1 MIEFQKPTISTVE
14 ESEKYGK
21 FVAEPLER
29 GYGTTLG
36 NSLRRVLL
44 SSLPGAAINSV
55 QIDGVLHEFTTI
67 DGVTEDVAQIILNLK
82 KVALRI
88 DSDEQKVLEVYFSG
102 PGELTAGDLQG
113 DGDVE
118 ILNPDLHIA
127 TVAAGKSLHMTLT
140 AVRGRGYDSSEENK
154 ENLELGIGV
163 LAIDSI
169 YTPISKVNY
178 TVEKTRV
185 GHRDDFDRLILE
197 VWTNGTLSPSEALS
211 LASKILSEH
220 LQLFTDLSSAGKKE
234 MMLDPDS
241 VETVSE
247 RKEPIEELELSV
259 RSFNCLKRAGINTID
274 DLTGRTLRDM
284 SEVRNLGRK
293 SLEEIIQKL
302 AERGLSFRQEQ
313 ESPK

>member
-14 ESEKYGK
+14 ESENYGK

-67 DGVTEDVAQIILNLK
+67 DGVTEDVTQIILNLK
-82 KVALRI
+82 KVAMRI
-88 DSDEQKVLEVYFSG
+88 DSDEQKTLEVDFSG
-102 PGELTAGDLQG
+102 AGELTAGDIKS

-127 TVAAGKSLHMTLT
+127 TVSAGKSLHMALT
-140 AVRGRGYDSSEENK
+140 AVRGRGYDSAEENK
-154 ENLELGIGV
+154 AKMELGVGV

-185 GHRDDFDRLILE
+185 GHRDDYDKLTLE
-197 VWTNGTLSPSEALS
+197 VWTDGSVSPSESLS
-211 LASKILSEH
+211 LGSKILSEH
-220 LQLFTDLSSAGKKE
+220 LALFIDLSNAGKKE
-234 MMLDPDS
+234 MMLDPDA
-241 VETVSE
+241 VETVME
-247 RKEPIEELELSV
+247 NKEPIEELELSV
-259 RSFNCLKRAGINTID
+259 RSFNCLKRAGINTIE
-274 DLTGRTLRDM
+274 DLTDKTLHDM
-284 SEVRNLGRK
+284 GEVRNLGRK

-302 AERGLSFRQEQ
+302 AERGQSFKQET
-313 ESPK
+313 EN

>member
-14 ESEKYGK
+14 ESENYGK

-67 DGVTEDVAQIILNLK
+67 DGVTEDVTQIILNLK
-82 KVALRI
+82 KVAIRI
-88 DSDEQKVLEVYFSG
+88 DSDEQKTLEVDFSG
-102 PGELTAGDLQG
+102 AGELTAGDIKS

-127 TVAAGKSLHMTLT
+127 TVSAGKSLHMALT
-140 AVRGRGYDSSEENK
+140 AVRGRGYDSAEENK
-154 ENLELGIGV
+154 AKMELGIGV

-185 GHRDDFDRLILE
+185 GHRDDYDKLTLE
-197 VWTNGTLSPSEALS
+197 VWTDGSVSPSESLS
-211 LASKILSEH
+211 LGSKILSEH
-220 LQLFTDLSSAGKKE
+220 LALFIDLSNAGKKE
-234 MMLDPDS
+234 MMLDPDA
-241 VETVSE
+241 VETVIE
-247 RKEPIEELELSV
+247 NKEPIEELELSV
-259 RSFNCLKRAGINTID
+259 RSFNCLKRAGINTIE
-274 DLTGRTLRDM
+274 DLTDKTLHDM
-284 SEVRNLGRK
+284 GEVRNLGRK

-302 AERGLSFRQEQ
+302 AERGHSFKQET
-313 ESPK
+313 EN

>member
-67 DGVTEDVAQIILNLK
+67 DGVTEDVTQIILNLK

-88 DSDEQKVLEVYFSG
+88 DSDEQKVLEVDFSG

-118 ILNPDLHIA
+118 ILN
-127 TVAAGKSLHMTLT
+127 S
-140 AVRGRGYDSSEENK
+140 
-154 ENLELGIGV
+154 
-163 LAIDSI
+163 
-169 YTPISKVNY
+169 
-178 TVEKTRV
+178 
-185 GHRDDFDRLILE
+185 
-197 VWTNGTLSPSEALS
+197 
-211 LASKILSEH
+211 
-220 LQLFTDLSSAGKKE
+220 
-234 MMLDPDS
+234 
-241 VETVSE
+241 
-247 RKEPIEELELSV
+247 
-259 RSFNCLKRAGINTID
+259 
-274 DLTGRTLRDM
+274 
-284 SEVRNLGRK
+284 
-293 SLEEIIQKL
+293 
-302 AERGLSFRQEQ
+302 
-313 ESPK
+313 

>member
-14 ESEKYGK
+14 ESENYGK

-67 DGVTEDVAQIILNLK
+67 DGVTEDVTQIILNLK
-82 KVALRI
+82 KVAMRI
-88 DSDEQKVLEVYFSG
+88 DSDDQKTLEVDFSG
-102 PGELTAGDLQG
+102 AGELTAGDIKG
-113 DGDVE
+113 DGDIE

-127 TVAAGKSLHMTLT
+127 TVSAGKSLRMTLT
-140 AVRGRGYDSSEENK
+140 AIRGRGYDSAEENK
-154 ENLELGIGV
+154 GKMELGIGV

-169 YTPISKVNY
+169 YTPIAKVNY

-185 GHRDDFDRLILE
+185 GHRDDYDKLTLE
-197 VWTNGTLSPSEALS
+197 VWTDGSVTPSEALS
-211 LASKILSEH
+211 LGSKILAEH
-220 LQLFTDLSSAGKKE
+220 LSLFIDLSTAGKQE
-234 MMLDPDS
+234 MMLDPDA
-241 VETVSE
+241 VETVME

-259 RSFNCLKRAGINTID
+259 RSFNCLKRAGINTIE
-274 DLTGRTLRDM
+274 DLTDKTLHDM
-284 SEVRNLGRK
+284 GEVRNLGRK

-302 AERGLSFRQEQ
+302 SERGHSFKQDVEN
-313 ESPK
+313 

>member
-14 ESEKYGK
+14 ESENYGK

-67 DGVTEDVAQIILNLK
+67 DGVTEDVTQIILNLK
-82 KVALRI
+82 KVAMRI
-88 DSDEQKVLEVYFSG
+88 DSDEQKTLEVDFSG
-102 PGELTAGDLQG
+102 AGELTAGDIKS

-127 TVAAGKSLHMTLT
+127 TVSAGKSLHMALT
-140 AVRGRGYDSSEENK
+140 AVRGRGYDSAEENK
-154 ENLELGIGV
+154 AKMELGIGV

-185 GHRDDFDRLILE
+185 GHRDDYDKLTLE
-197 VWTNGTLSPSEALS
+197 VWTDGSVSPSESLS
-211 LASKILSEH
+211 LGSKILSEH
-220 LQLFTDLSSAGKKE
+220 LALFIDLSNAGKKE
-234 MMLDPDS
+234 MMLDPDA
-241 VETVSE
+241 VETVVE
-247 RKEPIEELELSV
+247 KKEPIEELELSV
-259 RSFNCLKRAGINTID
+259 RSFNCLKRAGINTIE
-274 DLTGRTLRDM
+274 DLTDKTLHDM
-284 SEVRNLGRK
+284 GEVRNLGRK

-302 AERGLSFRQEQ
+302 AERGHSFKQET
-313 ESPK
+313 EN

>member
-14 ESEKYGK
+14 ESENYGK

-67 DGVTEDVAQIILNLK
+67 DGVTEDVTQIILNLK
-82 KVALRI
+82 KVAMRI
-88 DSDEQKVLEVYFSG
+88 DSDEQKTLEVDFSG
-102 PGELTAGDLQG
+102 AGELTAGDIKS

-127 TVAAGKSLHMTLT
+127 TVSAGKSLHMALT
-140 AVRGRGYDSSEENK
+140 AVCGRGYDSAEENK
-154 ENLELGIGV
+154 AKMELGIGV

-185 GHRDDFDRLILE
+185 GHRDDYDKLTLE
-197 VWTNGTLSPSEALS
+197 VWTDGSASPSESLS
-211 LASKILSEH
+211 LGSKILSEH
-220 LQLFTDLSSAGKKE
+220 LALFIDLSNAGKKE
-234 MMLDPDS
+234 MMLDPDA
-241 VETVSE
+241 VETVME
-247 RKEPIEELELSV
+247 NKEPIEELELSV
-259 RSFNCLKRAGINTID
+259 RSFNCLKRAGINTIE
-274 DLTGRTLRDM
+274 DLTDKTLHDM
-284 SEVRNLGRK
+284 GEVRNLGRK

-302 AERGLSFRQEQ
+302 AERGHSFKQET
-313 ESPK
+313 EN

>member
-67 DGVTEDVAQIILNLK
+67 DGVTEDVTQIILNLK

-88 DSDEQKVLEVYFSG
+88 DSDEQKTLEVDFSG
-102 PGELTAGDLQG
+102 AGELTAGDIKG

-118 ILNPDLHIA
+118 ILNPDLHLA
-127 TVAAGKSLHMTLT
+127 TVSAGKSLHMTLT
-140 AVRGRGYDSSEENK
+140 AVRGRGYDSAEENK
-154 ENLELGIGV
+154 AKMELGIGV

-185 GHRDDFDRLILE
+185 GHRDDYDKLSLE
-197 VWTNGTLSPSEALS
+197 VWTDGSVTPSEALS
-211 LASKILSEH
+211 LGSKILTEH
-220 LQLFTDLSSAGKKE
+220 LSLFIDLSNAGQKE
-234 MMLDPDS
+234 MMLDPDA
-241 VETVSE
+241 VETVME
-247 RKEPIEELELSV
+247 KKEPIEELELSV
-259 RSFNCLKRAGINTID
+259 RSFNCLKRAGINTIE
-274 DLTGRTLRDM
+274 DLTNKTLHDM
-284 SEVRNLGRK
+284 GEVRNLGRK

-302 AERGLSFRQEQ
+302 AERGHSFKQDVENQ
-313 ESPK
+313 

>member
-67 DGVTEDVAQIILNLK
+67 DGVTEDVTQIILNLK

-88 DSDEQKVLEVYFSG
+88 DSDEQKTLEVDFSG
-102 PGELTAGDLQG
+102 AGDLTAGDIKG

-118 ILNPDLHIA
+118 ILNPDLHLA
-127 TVAAGKSLHMTLT
+127 TVSAGKSLHMTLT
-140 AVRGRGYDSSEENK
+140 AVRGRGYDSAEENK
-154 ENLELGIGV
+154 AKMELGIGV

-185 GHRDDFDRLILE
+185 GHRDDYDKLTLE
-197 VWTNGTLSPSEALS
+197 VWTDGSVTPSEALS
-211 LASKILSEH
+211 LGSKILTEH
-220 LQLFTDLSSAGKKE
+220 LSLFIDLSNAGQKE
-234 MMLDPDS
+234 MMLDPDA
-241 VETVSE
+241 VETVME
-247 RKEPIEELELSV
+247 KKEPIEELELSV
-259 RSFNCLKRAGINTID
+259 RSFNCLKRAGINTIE
-274 DLTGRTLRDM
+274 DLTNKTLHDM
-284 SEVRNLGRK
+284 GEVRNLGRK

-302 AERGLSFRQEQ
+302 AERGHSFKQDVEDQ
-313 ESPK
+313 

>member
-14 ESEKYGK
+14 ESENYGK

-67 DGVTEDVAQIILNLK
+67 DGVTEDVTQIILNLK
-82 KVALRI
+82 KVAMRI
-88 DSDEQKVLEVYFSG
+88 DSDEQKTLEVDFSG
-102 PGELTAGDLQG
+102 AGELTAGDIKS

-118 ILNPDLHIA
+118 IFNPDLHIA
-127 TVAAGKSLHMTLT
+127 TVSAGKSLHMALT
-140 AVRGRGYDSSEENK
+140 AVRGRGYDSAEENK
-154 ENLELGIGV
+154 AKMELGIGV

-185 GHRDDFDRLILE
+185 GHRDDYDKLTLE
-197 VWTNGTLSPSEALS
+197 VWTDGSVSPSESLS
-211 LASKILSEH
+211 LGSKILSEH
-220 LQLFTDLSSAGKKE
+220 LALFIDLSNAGKKE
-234 MMLDPDS
+234 MMLDPDA
-241 VETVSE
+241 VETVME
-247 RKEPIEELELSV
+247 NKEPIEELELSV
-259 RSFNCLKRAGINTID
+259 RSFNCLKRAGINTIE
-274 DLTGRTLRDM
+274 DLTDKTLHDM
-284 SEVRNLGRK
+284 GEVRNLGRK

-302 AERGLSFRQEQ
+302 AERGQSFKQET
-313 ESPK
+313 EN

>member
-14 ESEKYGK
+14 ESENYGK

-67 DGVTEDVAQIILNLK
+67 DGVTEDVTQIILNLK
-82 KVALRI
+82 KVAMRI
-88 DSDEQKVLEVYFSG
+88 DSDEQKTLEVDFSG
-102 PGELTAGDLQG
+102 AGELTAGDIKS

-127 TVAAGKSLHMTLT
+127 TVSAGKSLHMALT
-140 AVRGRGYDSSEENK
+140 AVRGRGYDSAEENK
-154 ENLELGIGV
+154 AKMELGIGV

-185 GHRDDFDRLILE
+185 GHRDDYDKLTLE
-197 VWTNGTLSPSEALS
+197 VWTDGSVSPSESLS
-211 LASKILSEH
+211 LGSKILSEH
-220 LQLFTDLSSAGKKE
+220 LALFIDLSNAGKKE
-234 MMLDPDS
+234 MMLDPDA
-241 VETVSE
+241 VETVME
-247 RKEPIEELELSV
+247 KKEPIEDLELSV
-259 RSFNCLKRAGINTID
+259 RSFNCLKRAGINTIE
-274 DLTGRTLRDM
+274 DLTDKTLHDM
-284 SEVRNLGRK
+284 GEVRNLGRK
-293 SLEEIIQKL
+293 SVEEIIQKL
-302 AERGLSFRQEQ
+302 AERGHSFKQET
-313 ESPK
+313 EN

>member
-14 ESEKYGK
+14 ESENYGK

-67 DGVTEDVAQIILNLK
+67 DGVTEDVTQIILNLK
-82 KVALRI
+82 KVAMRI
-88 DSDEQKVLEVYFSG
+88 DSDEQKTLEVDFSG
-102 PGELTAGDLQG
+102 AGELTAGDIKS

-127 TVAAGKSLHMTLT
+127 TVSAGKSLHMALT
-140 AVRGRGYDSSEENK
+140 AVRGRGYDSAEENK
-154 ENLELGIGV
+154 AKMELGIGV

-185 GHRDDFDRLILE
+185 GHRDDYDKLTLE
-197 VWTNGTLSPSEALS
+197 VWTDGSVSPSESLS
-211 LASKILSEH
+211 LGSKILSEH
-220 LQLFTDLSSAGKKE
+220 LALFIDLSNAGKKE
-234 MMLDPDS
+234 MMLDPDA
-241 VETVSE
+241 VETVME
-247 RKEPIEELELSV
+247 NKEPIEELELSV
-259 RSFNCLKRAGINTID
+259 RSFNCLKRAGISTIE
-274 DLTGRTLRDM
+274 DLTDKTLHDM
-284 SEVRNLGRK
+284 GEVRNLGRK

-302 AERGLSFRQEQ
+302 AERGQSFKQET
-313 ESPK
+313 EN

>member
-14 ESEKYGK
+14 ESENYGK

-67 DGVTEDVAQIILNLK
+67 DGVTEDVTQIILNLK
-82 KVALRI
+82 KVAMRI
-88 DSDEQKVLEVYFSG
+88 DSDEQKTLEVDFSG
-102 PGELTAGDLQG
+102 AGELTAGDIKS

-127 TVAAGKSLHMTLT
+127 TVSAGKSLHMALT
-140 AVRGRGYDSSEENK
+140 AIRGRGYDSAEENK
-154 ENLELGIGV
+154 AKMELGIGV

-185 GHRDDFDRLILE
+185 GHRDDYDKLTLE
-197 VWTNGTLSPSEALS
+197 VWTDGSVSPSESLS
-211 LASKILSEH
+211 LGSKILSEH
-220 LQLFTDLSSAGKKE
+220 LALFVDLSNAGKKE
-234 MMLDPDS
+234 MMLDPDA
-241 VETVSE
+241 VETVME
-247 RKEPIEELELSV
+247 KKEPIEELELSV
-259 RSFNCLKRAGINTID
+259 RSFNCLKRAGINTIE
-274 DLTGRTLRDM
+274 DLTDKTLHDM
-284 SEVRNLGRK
+284 GEVRNLGRK

-302 AERGLSFRQEQ
+302 AERGHSFKQDTEN
-313 ESPK
+313 

>member
-14 ESEKYGK
+14 ESENYGK

-67 DGVTEDVAQIILNLK
+67 DGVTEDVTQIILNLK
-82 KVALRI
+82 KVAMRI
-88 DSDEQKVLEVYFSG
+88 DSDEQKTLEVDFSG
-102 PGELTAGDLQG
+102 AGELTAGDIKS

-118 ILNPDLHIA
+118 IFNPDLHIA
-127 TVAAGKSLHMTLT
+127 TVSAGKSLHMALT
-140 AVRGRGYDSSEENK
+140 AVRGRGYDSAEENK
-154 ENLELGIGV
+154 AKMELGIGV

-185 GHRDDFDRLILE
+185 GHRDDYDKLTLE
-197 VWTNGTLSPSEALS
+197 VWTDGSVSPSESLS
-211 LASKILSEH
+211 FGSKILSEH
-220 LQLFTDLSSAGKKE
+220 LALFIDLSNAGKKE
-234 MMLDPDS
+234 MMLDPDA
-241 VETVSE
+241 VETVME
-247 RKEPIEELELSV
+247 NKEPIEELELSV
-259 RSFNCLKRAGINTID
+259 RSFNCLKRAGINTIE
-274 DLTGRTLRDM
+274 DLTDKTLHDM
-284 SEVRNLGRK
+284 GEVRNLGRK

-302 AERGLSFRQEQ
+302 AERGQSFKQET
-313 ESPK
+313 EN

>member
-14 ESEKYGK
+14 ESENYGK

-44 SSLPGAAINSV
+44 SGLPGAAINSV

-67 DGVTEDVAQIILNLK
+67 DGVTEDVTQIILNLK
-82 KVALRI
+82 KVAMRI
-88 DSDEQKVLEVYFSG
+88 DSDEQKTLEVDFSG
-102 PGELTAGDLQG
+102 AGELTAGDIKS

-127 TVAAGKSLHMTLT
+127 TVSAGKSLHMALT
-140 AVRGRGYDSSEENK
+140 AVRGRGYDSAEENK
-154 ENLELGIGV
+154 AKMELGIGV

-185 GHRDDFDRLILE
+185 GHRDDYDKLTLE
-197 VWTNGTLSPSEALS
+197 VWTDGSVSPSESLS
-211 LASKILSEH
+211 LGSKILSEH
-220 LQLFTDLSSAGKKE
+220 LALFIDLSNAGKKE
-234 MMLDPDS
+234 MMLDPDA
-241 VETVSE
+241 VETVME
-247 RKEPIEELELSV
+247 NKEPIEELELSV
-259 RSFNCLKRAGINTID
+259 RSFNCLKRAGINTIE
-274 DLTGRTLRDM
+274 DLTDKTLHDM
-284 SEVRNLGRK
+284 GEVRNLGRK

-302 AERGLSFRQEQ
+302 AERGQSFKQET
-313 ESPK
+313 EN

>member
-14 ESEKYGK
+14 ESENYGK

-44 SSLPGAAINSV
+44 SSMPGAAINSV

-67 DGVTEDVAQIILNLK
+67 DGVTEDVTQIILNLK
-82 KVALRI
+82 KVAMRI
-88 DSDEQKVLEVYFSG
+88 DSDEQKTLEVDFSG
-102 PGELTAGDLQG
+102 AGELTAGDIKS

-127 TVAAGKSLHMTLT
+127 TVSAGKSLHMALT
-140 AVRGRGYDSSEENK
+140 AVCGRGYDSAEENK
-154 ENLELGIGV
+154 AKMELGIGV

-185 GHRDDFDRLILE
+185 GHRDDYDKLTLE
-197 VWTNGTLSPSEALS
+197 VWTDGSASPSESLS
-211 LASKILSEH
+211 LGSKILSEH
-220 LQLFTDLSSAGKKE
+220 LALFIDLSNAGKKE
-234 MMLDPDS
+234 MMLDPDA
-241 VETVSE
+241 VETVME
-247 RKEPIEELELSV
+247 NKEPIEELELSV
-259 RSFNCLKRAGINTID
+259 RSFNCLKRAGINTIE
-274 DLTGRTLRDM
+274 DLTDKTLHDM
-284 SEVRNLGRK
+284 GEVRNLGRK

-302 AERGLSFRQEQ
+302 AERGHSFKQET
-313 ESPK
+313 EN

>member
-14 ESEKYGK
+14 ESENYGK

-67 DGVTEDVAQIILNLK
+67 DGVTEDVTQIILNLK
-82 KVALRI
+82 KVAMRI
-88 DSDEQKVLEVYFSG
+88 DSDEQKTLEVDFSG
-102 PGELTAGDLQG
+102 AGELTAGDIKS

-127 TVAAGKSLHMTLT
+127 TVSAGKSLHMALT
-140 AVRGRGYDSSEENK
+140 AIRGRGYDSAEENK
-154 ENLELGIGV
+154 AKMELGIGV

-185 GHRDDFDRLILE
+185 GHRDDYDKLTLE
-197 VWTNGTLSPSEALS
+197 VWTDGSVSPSESLS
-211 LASKILSEH
+211 LGSKILSEH
-220 LQLFTDLSSAGKKE
+220 LALFIDLSNAGKKE
-234 MMLDPDS
+234 MMLDPDA
-241 VETVSE
+241 VETVME
-247 RKEPIEELELSV
+247 NKEPIEELELSV
-259 RSFNCLKRAGINTID
+259 RSFNCLKRAGINTIE
-274 DLTGRTLRDM
+274 DLTDKTLHDM
-284 SEVRNLGRK
+284 GEVRNLGRK

-302 AERGLSFRQEQ
+302 AERGQSFKQET
-313 ESPK
+313 EN

>member
-14 ESEKYGK
+14 ESENYGK

-67 DGVTEDVAQIILNLK
+67 DGVTEDVTQIILNLK
-82 KVALRI
+82 KVAMRI
-88 DSDEQKVLEVYFSG
+88 DSDEQKTLEVDFSG
-102 PGELTAGDLQG
+102 AGELTAGDIKS

-127 TVAAGKSLHMTLT
+127 TVSAGKSLHMALT
-140 AVRGRGYDSSEENK
+140 AVRGRGYDSAEENK
-154 ENLELGIGV
+154 AKMELGIGV

-185 GHRDDFDRLILE
+185 GHRDDYDKLTLE
-197 VWTNGTLSPSEALS
+197 VWTDGSVSPSESLS
-211 LASKILSEH
+211 LGSKILSEH
-220 LQLFTDLSSAGKKE
+220 LALFIDLSNAGKKE
-234 MMLDPDS
+234 MMLDPDA
-241 VETVSE
+241 VETVME
-247 RKEPIEELELSV
+247 KKEPIEELELSV
-259 RSFNCLKRAGINTID
+259 RSFNCLKRAGINTIE
-274 DLTGRTLRDM
+274 DLTDKTLHDM
-284 SEVRNLGRK
+284 GEVRNLGRK

-302 AERGLSFRQEQ
+302 AERGHSFKQET
-313 ESPK
+313 EN

>member
-14 ESEKYGK
+14 ESENYGK

-67 DGVTEDVAQIILNLK
+67 DGVTEDVTQIILNLK
-82 KVALRI
+82 KVAMRI
-88 DSDEQKVLEVYFSG
+88 DSDEQKTLEVDFSG
-102 PGELTAGDLQG
+102 AGELTAGDIKS

-127 TVAAGKSLHMTLT
+127 TVSAGKSLHMALT
-140 AVRGRGYDSSEENK
+140 AVRGRGYDSAEENK
-154 ENLELGIGV
+154 AKMELGIGV

-185 GHRDDFDRLILE
+185 GHRDDYDKLTLE
-197 VWTNGTLSPSEALS
+197 VWTDGSVSPSESLS
-211 LASKILSEH
+211 LGSKILSEH
-220 LQLFTDLSSAGKKE
+220 LALFIDLSNAGKKE
-234 MMLDPDS
+234 MMLDPDA
-241 VETVSE
+241 VETVME
-247 RKEPIEELELSV
+247 NKEPIEELELSV
-259 RSFNCLKRAGINTID
+259 RSFNCLKRAGINTIE
-274 DLTGRTLRDM
+274 DLTDKTLHDM
-284 SEVRNLGRK
+284 GEVRNIGRK

-302 AERGLSFRQEQ
+302 AERGQSFKQET
-313 ESPK
+313 EN

>member
-14 ESEKYGK
+14 ESENYGK

-67 DGVTEDVAQIILNLK
+67 DGVTEDVTQIILNLK
-82 KVALRI
+82 KVAMRI
-88 DSDEQKVLEVYFSG
+88 DSDEQKTLEVDFSG
-102 PGELTAGDLQG
+102 AGELTAGDIKS

-127 TVAAGKSLHMTLT
+127 TVSAGKSLHMALT
-140 AVRGRGYDSSEENK
+140 AVCGRGYDSAEENK
-154 ENLELGIGV
+154 AKMELGIGV

-185 GHRDDFDRLILE
+185 GHRDDYDKLTLE
-197 VWTNGTLSPSEALS
+197 VWTDGSASPSESLS
-211 LASKILSEH
+211 LGSKILSEH
-220 LQLFTDLSSAGKKE
+220 LALFIDLSNAGKKE
-234 MMLDPDS
+234 MMLDPDA
-241 VETVSE
+241 VETVME
-247 RKEPIEELELSV
+247 NKEPIEELELSV
-259 RSFNCLKRAGINTID
+259 RSFNCLKRAGINTIE
-274 DLTGRTLRDM
+274 DLTDKTLHDM
-284 SEVRNLGRK
+284 GEVRNLGRK

-302 AERGLSFRQEQ
+302 AERGQSFKQET
-313 ESPK
+313 EN

>member
-14 ESEKYGK
+14 ESENYGK

-67 DGVTEDVAQIILNLK
+67 DGVTEDVTQIILNLK
-82 KVALRI
+82 KVAMRI
-88 DSDEQKVLEVYFSG
+88 DSDEQKTLEVDFSG
-102 PGELTAGDLQG
+102 AGELTAGDIKS

-127 TVAAGKSLHMTLT
+127 TVSAGKSLHMALT
-140 AVRGRGYDSSEENK
+140 AVRGRGYDSAEENK
-154 ENLELGIGV
+154 AKMELGIGV

-185 GHRDDFDRLILE
+185 GHRDDYDKLTLE
-197 VWTNGTLSPSEALS
+197 VWTDGSVSPSESLS
-211 LASKILSEH
+211 LGSKILSEH
-220 LQLFTDLSSAGKKE
+220 LALFIDLSNAGKKE
-234 MMLDPDS
+234 MMLDPDA
-241 VETVSE
+241 VETVME
-247 RKEPIEELELSV
+247 KKEPIEDLELSV
-259 RSFNCLKRAGINTID
+259 RSFNCLKRAGINTIE
-274 DLTGRTLRDM
+274 DLTDKTLHDM
-284 SEVRNLGRK
+284 GEVRNLGRK

-302 AERGLSFRQEQ
+302 AERGHSFKQET
-313 ESPK
+313 EN

>member
-14 ESEKYGK
+14 ESENYGK

-44 SSLPGAAINSV
+44 SGLPGAAINSV

-67 DGVTEDVAQIILNLK
+67 DGVTEDVTQIILNLK
-82 KVALRI
+82 KVAMRI
-88 DSDEQKVLEVYFSG
+88 DSDEQKTLEVDFSG
-102 PGELTAGDLQG
+102 AGELTAGDIKS

-127 TVAAGKSLHMTLT
+127 TVSAGKSLHMALT
-140 AVRGRGYDSSEENK
+140 AVRGRGYDSAEENK
-154 ENLELGIGV
+154 AKMELGIGV

-185 GHRDDFDRLILE
+185 GHRDDYDKLTLE
-197 VWTNGTLSPSEALS
+197 VWTDGSVSPSESLS
-211 LASKILSEH
+211 LGSKILSEH
-220 LQLFTDLSSAGKKE
+220 LALFIDLSNAGKKE
-234 MMLDPDS
+234 MMLDPDT
-241 VETVSE
+241 VETVME
-247 RKEPIEELELSV
+247 NKEPIEELELSV
-259 RSFNCLKRAGINTID
+259 RSFNCLKRAGINTIE
-274 DLTGRTLRDM
+274 DLTDKTLHDM
-284 SEVRNLGRK
+284 GEVRNLGRK

-302 AERGLSFRQEQ
+302 AERGQSFKQET
-313 ESPK
+313 EN

>member
-14 ESEKYGK
+14 ESENYGK

-67 DGVTEDVAQIILNLK
+67 DGVTEDVTQIILNLK
-82 KVALRI
+82 KVAMRI
-88 DSDEQKVLEVYFSG
+88 DSDEQKTLEVDFSG
-102 PGELTAGDLQG
+102 AGELTAGDIKS

-118 ILNPDLHIA
+118 IFNPDLHIA
-127 TVAAGKSLHMTLT
+127 TVSAGKSLHMALT
-140 AVRGRGYDSSEENK
+140 AVRGRGYDSAEENK
-154 ENLELGIGV
+154 AKMELGIGV

-185 GHRDDFDRLILE
+185 GHRDDYDKLTLE
-197 VWTNGTLSPSEALS
+197 VWTDGSVSPSESLS
-211 LASKILSEH
+211 LGSKILSEH
-220 LQLFTDLSSAGKKE
+220 LALFIDLSNAGKKE
-234 MMLDPDS
+234 MMLDPDA
-241 VETVSE
+241 VETVME
-247 RKEPIEELELSV
+247 NKEPIEELELSV
-259 RSFNCLKRAGINTID
+259 RSFNCLKRAGINTIE
-274 DLTGRTLRDM
+274 DLTDKTLHDM
-284 SEVRNLGRK
+284 GEVRNLGRK
-293 SLEEIIQKL
+293 SLEEVIQKL
-302 AERGLSFRQEQ
+302 AERGQSFKQET
-313 ESPK
+313 EN

>member
-67 DGVTEDVAQIILNLK
+67 DGVTEDVTQIILNLK

-88 DSDEQKVLEVYFSG
+88 DSDEQKTLEVDFSG
-102 PGELTAGDLQG
+102 AGDLTAGDIKG

-118 ILNPDLHIA
+118 ILNPDLHLA
-127 TVAAGKSLHMTLT
+127 TVSAGKSLHMTLT
-140 AVRGRGYDSSEENK
+140 AVRGRGYDSAEENK
-154 ENLELGIGV
+154 AKMELGIGV

-185 GHRDDFDRLILE
+185 GHRDDYDKLTLE
-197 VWTNGTLSPSEALS
+197 VWTDGSVTPSEALS
-211 LASKILSEH
+211 LGSKILTEH
-220 LQLFTDLSSAGKKE
+220 LSLFIDLSNAGQKE
-234 MMLDPDS
+234 MMLDPDA
-241 VETVSE
+241 VETVME
-247 RKEPIEELELSV
+247 KKEPIEELELSV
-259 RSFNCLKRAGINTID
+259 RSFNCLKRAGINTIE
-274 DLTGRTLRDM
+274 DLTNKTLHDM
-284 SEVRNLGRK
+284 GEVRNLGRK

-302 AERGLSFRQEQ
+302 AERGHSFKQDVENQ
-313 ESPK
+313 

>member
-14 ESEKYGK
+14 ESENYGK

-67 DGVTEDVAQIILNLK
+67 DGVTEDVTQIILNLK
-82 KVALRI
+82 KVAMRI
-88 DSDEQKVLEVYFSG
+88 DSDEQKTLEVDFSG
-102 PGELTAGDLQG
+102 AGELTAGDIKS

-127 TVAAGKSLHMTLT
+127 TVSAGKSLHMALT
-140 AVRGRGYDSSEENK
+140 AVRGRGYDSAEENK
-154 ENLELGIGV
+154 AKMELGIGV

-185 GHRDDFDRLILE
+185 GHRDDYDKLTLE
-197 VWTNGTLSPSEALS
+197 VWTDGSVSPSESLS
-211 LASKILSEH
+211 LGSKILSEH
-220 LQLFTDLSSAGKKE
+220 LALFIDLSNAGKKE
-234 MMLDPDS
+234 MMLDPDA
-241 VETVSE
+241 VETVME
-247 RKEPIEELELSV
+247 KKEPIEDLELSV
-259 RSFNCLKRAGINTID
+259 RSFNCLKRAGINTIE
-274 DLTGRTLRDM
+274 DLTDKTLHDM
-284 SEVRNLGRK
+284 GEVRNLGRK
-293 SLEEIIQKL
+293 SLEEILQKL
-302 AERGLSFRQEQ
+302 AERGHSFKQET
-313 ESPK
+313 EN

>member
-14 ESEKYGK
+14 ESENYGK

-67 DGVTEDVAQIILNLK
+67 DGVTEDVTQIILNLK
-82 KVALRI
+82 KVAMRI
-88 DSDEQKVLEVYFSG
+88 DSDEQKTLEVDFSG
-102 PGELTAGDLQG
+102 AGELTAGDIKS

-127 TVAAGKSLHMTLT
+127 TVSAGKSLHMALT
-140 AVRGRGYDSSEENK
+140 AIRGRGYDSAEENK
-154 ENLELGIGV
+154 AKMELGIGV

-185 GHRDDFDRLILE
+185 GHRDDYDKLTLE
-197 VWTNGTLSPSEALS
+197 VWTDGSVSPSESLS
-211 LASKILSEH
+211 LGSKILSEH
-220 LQLFTDLSSAGKKE
+220 LALFIDLSNAGKKE
-234 MMLDPDS
+234 MMLDPDA
-241 VETVSE
+241 VETVVE
-247 RKEPIEELELSV
+247 KKEPIEELELSV
-259 RSFNCLKRAGINTID
+259 RSFNCLKRAGINTIE
-274 DLTGRTLRDM
+274 DLTDKTLHDM
-284 SEVRNLGRK
+284 GEVRNLGRK

-302 AERGLSFRQEQ
+302 AERGHSFKQET
-313 ESPK
+313 EN

>member
-14 ESEKYGK
+14 ESENYGK

-67 DGVTEDVAQIILNLK
+67 DGVTEDVTQIILNLK
-82 KVALRI
+82 KVAMRI
-88 DSDEQKVLEVYFSG
+88 DSDEQKTLEVDFSG
-102 PGELTAGDLQG
+102 AGELTAGDIKS

-127 TVAAGKSLHMTLT
+127 TVSAGKSLHMALT
-140 AVRGRGYDSSEENK
+140 AVRGRGYDSAEENK
-154 ENLELGIGV
+154 AKMELGIGV

-169 YTPISKVNY
+169 YTPISKANY

-185 GHRDDFDRLILE
+185 GHRDDYDKLTLE
-197 VWTNGTLSPSEALS
+197 VWTDGSVSPSESLS
-211 LASKILSEH
+211 LGSKILSEH
-220 LQLFTDLSSAGKKE
+220 LALFIDLSNAGKKE
-234 MMLDPDS
+234 MMLDPDA
-241 VETVSE
+241 VETVME
-247 RKEPIEELELSV
+247 KKEPIEELELSV
-259 RSFNCLKRAGINTID
+259 RSFNCLKRAGINTIE
-274 DLTGRTLRDM
+274 DLTDKTLHDM
-284 SEVRNLGRK
+284 GEVRNLGRK

-302 AERGLSFRQEQ
+302 AERGHSFKQET
-313 ESPK
+313 EN

>member
-14 ESEKYGK
+14 ESENYGK

-67 DGVTEDVAQIILNLK
+67 DGVTEDVTQIILNLK
-82 KVALRI
+82 KVAMRI
-88 DSDEQKVLEVYFSG
+88 DSDEQKTLEVDFSG
-102 PGELTAGDLQG
+102 AGELTAGDIKS

-127 TVAAGKSLHMTLT
+127 TVSAGKSLHMALT
-140 AVRGRGYDSSEENK
+140 AVRGRGYDSAEENK
-154 ENLELGIGV
+154 AKMELGIGV

-185 GHRDDFDRLILE
+185 GHRDDYDKLTLE
-197 VWTNGTLSPSEALS
+197 VWTDGSVSPSESLS
-211 LASKILSEH
+211 LGSKILSEH
-220 LQLFTDLSSAGKKE
+220 LALFIDLSNAGKKE
-234 MMLDPDS
+234 MMLDPDA
-241 VETVSE
+241 VETVME
-247 RKEPIEELELSV
+247 NKEPIEELELSV
-259 RSFNCLKRAGINTID
+259 RSFNCLKRAGINTIE
-274 DLTGRTLRDM
+274 DLTDKTLHDM
-284 SEVRNLGRK
+284 GEVRNLGRK

-302 AERGLSFRQEQ
+302 AERGQSFKQET
-313 ESPK
+313 EN

>member
-1 MIEFQKPTISTVE
+1 MIEFQKPTISAVE
-14 ESEKYGK
+14 ESENYGK

-44 SSLPGAAINSV
+44 SGLPGAAINSV

-67 DGVTEDVAQIILNLK
+67 DGVTEDVTQIILNLK
-82 KVALRI
+82 KVAMRI
-88 DSDEQKVLEVYFSG
+88 DSDEQKTLEVDFSG
-102 PGELTAGDLQG
+102 AGELTAGDIKS

-127 TVAAGKSLHMTLT
+127 TVSAGKSLHMALT
-140 AVRGRGYDSSEENK
+140 AVRGRGYDSAEENK
-154 ENLELGIGV
+154 AKMELGIGV

-185 GHRDDFDRLILE
+185 GHRDDYDKLTLE
-197 VWTNGTLSPSEALS
+197 VWTDGSVSPSESLS
-211 LASKILSEH
+211 LGSKILSEH
-220 LQLFTDLSSAGKKE
+220 LALFIDLSNAGKKE
-234 MMLDPDS
+234 MMLDPDT
-241 VETVSE
+241 VETVME
-247 RKEPIEELELSV
+247 NKEPIEELELSV
-259 RSFNCLKRAGINTID
+259 RSFNCLKRAGINTIE
-274 DLTGRTLRDM
+274 DLTDKTLHDM
-284 SEVRNLGRK
+284 GEVRNLGRK

-302 AERGLSFRQEQ
+302 AERGQSFKQET
-313 ESPK
+313 EN

>member
-14 ESEKYGK
+14 ESENYGK

-44 SSLPGAAINSV
+44 SGLPGAAINSV

-67 DGVTEDVAQIILNLK
+67 DGVTEDVTQIILNLK
-82 KVALRI
+82 KVAMRI
-88 DSDEQKVLEVYFSG
+88 DSDEQKTLEVDFSG
-102 PGELTAGDLQG
+102 AGELTAGDIKS

-127 TVAAGKSLHMTLT
+127 TVSAGKSLHMALT
-140 AVRGRGYDSSEENK
+140 AVRGRGYDSAEENK
-154 ENLELGIGV
+154 AKMELGIGV

-185 GHRDDFDRLILE
+185 GHRDDYDKLTLE
-197 VWTNGTLSPSEALS
+197 VWTDGSVSPSESLS
-211 LASKILSEH
+211 LGSKILSEH
-220 LQLFTDLSSAGKKE
+220 LALFIDLSNARKKE
-234 MMLDPDS
+234 MMLDPDA
-241 VETVSE
+241 VETVME
-247 RKEPIEELELSV
+247 NKEPIEELELSV
-259 RSFNCLKRAGINTID
+259 RSFNCLKRAGINTIE
-274 DLTGRTLRDM
+274 DLTDKTMHDM
-284 SEVRNLGRK
+284 GEVRNLGRK

-302 AERGLSFRQEQ
+302 AERGQSFKQET
-313 ESPK
+313 EN

>member
-14 ESEKYGK
+14 ESENYGK

-44 SSLPGAAINSV
+44 SGLPGAAINSV

-67 DGVTEDVAQIILNLK
+67 DGVTEDVTQIILNLK
-82 KVALRI
+82 KVAMRI
-88 DSDEQKVLEVYFSG
+88 DSDEQKTLEVDFSG
-102 PGELTAGDLQG
+102 AGELTAGDIKS

-127 TVAAGKSLHMTLT
+127 TVSAGKSLHMALT
-140 AVRGRGYDSSEENK
+140 AVRGRGYDSAEENK
-154 ENLELGIGV
+154 AKMELGIGV

-185 GHRDDFDRLILE
+185 GHRDDYDKLTLE
-197 VWTNGTLSPSEALS
+197 VWTDGSVSPSESLS
-211 LASKILSEH
+211 LGSKILSEH
-220 LQLFTDLSSAGKKE
+220 LALFIDLSNAGKKE
-234 MMLDPDS
+234 MMLDPDA
-241 VETVSE
+241 VETVME
-247 RKEPIEELELSV
+247 NKEPIEELELSV
-259 RSFNCLKRAGINTID
+259 RSFNCLKRAGINTIE
-274 DLTGRTLRDM
+274 DLTDKTMHDM
-284 SEVRNLGRK
+284 GEVRNLGRK

-302 AERGLSFRQEQ
+302 AERGQSFKQET
-313 ESPK
+313 EN